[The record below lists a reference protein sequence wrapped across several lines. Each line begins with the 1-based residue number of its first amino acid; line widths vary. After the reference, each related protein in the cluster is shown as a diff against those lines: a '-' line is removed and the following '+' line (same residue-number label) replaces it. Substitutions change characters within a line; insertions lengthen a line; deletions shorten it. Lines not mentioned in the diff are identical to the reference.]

1 MFDDN
6 DFSWVDSGDL
16 FAAEGDELETTR
28 QLATPRT
35 YARRN
40 TKRQFVNGLKREAL
54 NDLIPVLPPPDTDLY
69 VIGNGA
75 GAEVRH
81 GINLQAF
88 DFGSFIPHIVEMLGG
103 RDCTAYIS
111 TWTMNRQHTK
121 TMIEMLGDGRLQA
134 LTVVT
139 DPYFK
144 RREAAVAAE
153 LITGLQQHGGRF
165 LAFKNHV
172 KAICISNPAGRTCT
186 VTGSANLSA
195 QPRCEQYVL
204 TTALEVYHFF
214 VSEFFEAMVSN
225 AKSS

>member
-1 MFDDN
+1 MMLDD
-6 DFSWVDSGDL
+6 DFSWVDTDP
-16 FAAEGDELETTR
+16 FAGEGDELETTR
-28 QLATPRT
+28 QLASPRL
-35 YARRN
+35 YARRD
-40 TKRQFVNGLKREAL
+40 TKRQLVNGLKREAL
-54 NDLIPVLPPPDTDLY
+54 NELIPVLPPPDTDVY

-81 GINLQAF
+81 GINPLAF
-88 DFGSFIPHIVEMLGG
+88 DFGSFIPHIVERLGG

-111 TWTMNRQHTK
+111 TWTMNRQHAK
-121 TMIEMLGDGRLQA
+121 SMIEMLADGRLQA

-144 RREAAVAAE
+144 RREAAIASE
-153 LITGLQQHGGRF
+153 LIMGLQQHGGRF

-172 KAICISNPAGRTCT
+172 KAICISNPKDECCT

-204 TTALEVYHFF
+204 TTAIDVYQFF
-214 VSEFFEAMVSN
+214 VNEFFEAMFDVQN
-225 AKSS
+225 NQN